1 MKQAGP
7 LEVGVSVRDLATLR
21 QFYVDGLSFTCE
33 VEVELPAS
41 VATLT
46 GLSKE
51 AVSAAWLRS
60 PGGERVKLFQTAA
73 QPIPRIVG
81 GELLGVEGLA
91 YLTFYV
97 EDIEATVAAC
107 LQAGGKPVGGTEPVD
122 VGEMKIAFLR
132 DPEGNVV
139 ELVERTARRGG

>member
-1 MKQAGP
+1 M
-7 LEVGVSVRDLATLR
+7 EVRQSTLA
-21 QFYVDGLSFTCE
+21 V
-33 VEVELPAS
+33 VEEASS
-41 VATLT
+41 VAT
-46 GLSKE
+46 
-51 AVSAAWLRS
+51 AVGR
-60 PGGERVKLFQTAA
+60 R
-73 QPIPRIVG
+73 PRLGCDSEILV

-107 LQAGGKPVGGTEPVD
+107 LQAGGKPVDGTEPVD

-139 ELVERTARRGG
+139 ELVERAARRGG